1 MYPYSVPRLGILG
14 IGMSLRGRF
23 RLESFSVLYRAGRFL
38 RCVGLSAAALAIVS
52 LADRAWGQTAELDRT
67 ELISVNS
74 AAEQGDRDSFTPSIS
89 SDGRMVAFAS
99 RATDLVPRD
108 RNNSE
113 DVFVHDRQ
121 TGETVLVS
129 ISSNGAQG
137 DDDSYRPAISGD
149 GRYVVFQSDAANLVS
164 GDDNG
169 VTDIFLHDLLS
180 GRTTRISV
188 NSDGEQGDGASL
200 NPSISDDGRVIA
212 FHSYAGNLD
221 AGDVNRDRDVFVHDR
236 GIGQTSRIRARAAAG
251 GGVAAGWDAS
261 ISGDGR
267 YVAFTGAEV
276 AALGDL
282 NAADGIFVFERGSG
296 QMSRVSISSTGAA
309 GNRDSFAASISA
321 HGRLVAFAS
330 DASNLVDDDTNER
343 TDVFVHDRQ
352 SGQTLRV
359 SVDSERGQTVGD
371 THAPAIS
378 ADGRHVAYWSRARDL
393 VDGDRNERHDVFVHD
408 LHSGQTRRLSVSS
421 SGQQSNGHSESPAIS
436 ADGRFLAFESSAS
449 NLVLCDRN
457 KRDDVF
463 VHGPSSCAGR
473 LVGDAN
479 GDGAV
484 NPRDADAFVMA
495 VTDPCRYQA
504 EFSHCDLLC
513 NNDINGDGDVDFFDI
528 AEFIDLVYDR

>member
-1 MYPYSVPRLGILG
+1 
-14 IGMSLRGRF
+14 
-23 RLESFSVLYRAGRFL
+23 VLYRAGRIW
-38 RCVGLSAAALAIVS
+38 RCVVLSGAALAIVS
-52 LADRAWGQTAELDRT
+52 FVDRGWGQTAEFDRT

-74 AAEQGDRDSFTPSIS
+74 AAEQGDRDSFSPSIS

-129 ISSNGAQG
+129 VSSGGAQG
-137 DDDSYRPAISGD
+137 NDDSYRPAIAGN

-180 GRTTRISV
+180 GRTTRVSV
-188 NSDGEQGDGASL
+188 GAQGEQGDGASL

-221 AGDVNRDRDVFVHDR
+221 AGDTNRDRDVFVHER
-236 GIGQTSRIRARAAAG
+236 GSGQTNRIRGRSPAR
-251 GGVAAGWDAS
+251 GGVATAWDAS

-267 YVAFTGAEV
+267 YVAFSGAEV
-276 AALGDL
+276 GTVGDL
-282 NAADGIFVFERGSG
+282 SATDGIFVFDRATA
-296 QMSRVSISSTGAA
+296 QVSRVSINSAGAA
-309 GNRDSFAASISA
+309 GDRDSFAASISA
-321 HGRLVAFAS
+321 QGRFVAFAS
-330 DASNLVDDDTNER
+330 DASNLVDDDANER

-371 THAPAIS
+371 SHAPAIS
-378 ADGRHVAYWSRARDL
+378 SDGRHVAYWSRARDL

-408 LHSGQTRRLSVSS
+408 RRTGQTRRLSVSS
-421 SGQQSNGHSESPAIS
+421 SGRQSNGHSESPAIS

-457 KRDDVF
+457 ERDDVF

-484 NPRDADAFVMA
+484 NPRDADAFVIA

>member
-1 MYPYSVPRLGILG
+1 MGPRN
-14 IGMSLRGRF
+14 SRWNWF
-23 RLESFSVLYRAGRFL
+23 RLESLSVLYRAGRIL
-38 RCVGLSAAALAIVS
+38 RCVGLSGAALAIVS
-52 LADRAWGQTAELDRT
+52 FADRGWGQTAEFDRT

-74 AAEQGDRDSFTPSIS
+74 AAEQGDRDSFSPSIS

-129 ISSNGAQG
+129 VSSGGVQG
-137 DDDSYRPAISGD
+137 DDDSYRPAISGN

-188 NSDGEQGDGASL
+188 DSQGAQADGASL

-221 AGDVNRDRDVFVHDR
+221 AGDTNRDRDVFVHDR
-236 GIGQTSRIRARAAAG
+236 GIGQTSRIRGRAAAAR
-251 GGVAAGWDAS
+251 GGVATGWDAS

-267 YVAFTGAEV
+267 YVAFSGAEV
-276 AALGDL
+276 GTVGEL
-282 NAADGIFVFERGSG
+282 NATDGIFVFDLGSG
-296 QMSRVSISSTGAA
+296 QVSRVSISSAGAA
-309 GNRDSFAASISA
+309 GDRDSFAASISA
-321 HGRLVAFAS
+321 HGRFVVFAS
-330 DASNLVDDDTNER
+330 DASNLVEDDTNER
-343 TDVFVHDRQ
+343 TDVFMHDRQ
-352 SGQTLRV
+352 SGRTLRV

-371 THAPAIS
+371 SHAPAIS
-378 ADGRHVAYWSRARDL
+378 ADARHVAYWSRARNL
-393 VDGDRNERHDVFVHD
+393 VDDDRNERHDVFVHD
-408 LHSGQTRRLSVSS
+408 LQTGQTRRLSVSS
-421 SGQQSNGHSESPAIS
+421 SGRQSNGHSASPAIS

-504 EFSHCDLLC
+504 EFSRCDLLC